1 MDTELIVKK
10 WWSAPKREDDGADE
24 SCVAHTNQR
33 TVSERF
39 YRDHGD
45 SASKYP
51 SKYMSFQLSDV
62 RDYGYRYQY
71 HKMCSVSDPDWI
83 RIQSGQWIRI
93 QITDL

>member
-1 MDTELIVKK
+1 MATELIVKK

-24 SCVAHTNQR
+24 SCVAHTNQG

-51 SKYMSFQLSDV
+51 STGK
-62 RDYGYRYQY
+62 
-71 HKMCSVSDPDWI
+71 
-83 RIQSGQWIRI
+83 
-93 QITDL
+93 